1 MIIDSEHPDR
11 QPIAVPS
18 RIGQG
23 TVQIMLGRMV
33 LFASGY
39 FVAMLLARRLGPAE
53 YGLYGIILSVV
64 LWIEAIGDFGIPEA
78 ATKLIPEDENR
89 APCRKYNSNSPPNS
103 VFVSIRSF
111 LGSSTF
117 LGEHLPDSTGDS
129 VVSSSDDRH
138 SFHRDLFCIPGNLGG
153 AAKVWSD

>member
-39 FVAMLLARRLGPAE
+39 FVAMLLARRLGPRRIRAVRN
-53 YGLYGIILSVV
+53 YSVGCA
-64 LWIEAIGDFGIPEA
+64 LD
-78 ATKLIPEDENR
+78 
-89 APCRKYNSNSPPNS
+89 
-103 VFVSIRSF
+103 
-111 LGSSTF
+111 
-117 LGEHLPDSTGDS
+117 
-129 VVSSSDDRH
+129 
-138 SFHRDLFCIPGNLGG
+138 
-153 AAKVWSD
+153 